1 MIGEFIRARRKT
13 LGMSQQAL
21 GDAIGRDQ
29 QLISQIERN
38 REPGYLP
45 SIELLRALSRALHC
59 SIEDLLRA
67 AGYLEETKNA
77 EAAEPDNERIFVNL
91 IDLTDQLRV
100 PGHLKMALRE
110 DISWVRR
117 RWEQE
122 AQVPASQEHRPAGS
136 GSSRLHHTPPSVAGG
151 GSEAGEALDAA
162 DVYSEDGFRFAS

>member
-21 GDAIGRDQ
+21 GDGIGRDQ

-67 AGYLEETKNA
+67 AGYLDETKDP
-77 EAAEPDNERIFVNL
+77 EATEPDNEEIFVTL

-100 PGHLKMALRE
+100 PGHLKSALRE

-122 AQVPASQEHRPAGS
+122 RQGHSSQERRSPGG
-136 GSSRLHHTPPSVAGG
+136 GSSRIHHTPTARSGEE
-151 GSEAGEALDAA
+151 SETGENHDAA
-162 DVYSEDGFRFAS
+162 SNYSEDRFRFAS

>member
-59 SIEDLLRA
+59 SIEELLRA
-67 AGYLEETKNA
+67 AGYLEETEDA
-77 EAAEPDNERIFVNL
+77 EAVEPDNERIFVTL

-122 AQVPASQEHRPAGS
+122 AQDPAGQERRPAAS
-136 GSSRLHHTPPSVAGG
+136 GTSRIHHAQPPAASGG
-151 GSEAGEALDAA
+151 PETGDAHEAASP
-162 DVYSEDGFRFAS
+162 YSEDRYRYAS

>member
-67 AGYLEETKNA
+67 AGYLEESKEA
-77 EAAEPDNERIFVNL
+77 EAAEPDNERIFVTL

-100 PGHLKMALRE
+100 PSHLKMALRE

-122 AQVPASQEHRPAGS
+122 GQGPAGQEYRPGG
-136 GSSRLHHTPPSVAGG
+136 GSSRLHHTPPSVTGG
-151 GSEAGEALDAA
+151 GSEVGEAHDAA
-162 DVYSEDGFRFAS
+162 DTYSGESFRFAS

>member
-59 SIEDLLRA
+59 SIEELLRA
-67 AGYLEETKNA
+67 AGYLEESKDQ
-77 EAAEPDNERIFVNL
+77 EAAEPDNERIFVTL
-91 IDLTDQLRV
+91 IDLADQLRV
-100 PGHLKMALRE
+100 PDHLKIALRE

-122 AQVPASQEHRPAGS
+122 VQGPASHERHSAGS
-136 GSSRLHHTPPSVAGG
+136 GSSRIHHTPPPAVGG
-151 GSEAGEALDAA
+151 GSEAGEAHEAA
-162 DVYSEDGFRFAS
+162 SAYSEESYRFAS

>member
-1 MIGEFIRARRKT
+1 MIGEYIRARRKT

-21 GDAIGRDQ
+21 GDGIGRDQ

-45 SIELLRALSRALHC
+45 SIELLKTLSRALHC

-67 AGYLEETKNA
+67 AGYLEET
-77 EAAEPDNERIFVNL
+77 EDPEVTEPDNESIFVTL

-100 PGHLKMALRE
+100 PSHLKSALRE

-122 AQVPASQEHRPAGS
+122 AQGLSGAERRSVGNASSHAPDTGRDDRWRTGCGRSP
-136 GSSRLHHTPPSVAGG
+136 
-151 GSEAGEALDAA
+151 
-162 DVYSEDGFRFAS
+162 

>member
-1 MIGEFIRARRKT
+1 MIGEYIRARRKT

-59 SIEDLLRA
+59 SIEELLRA
-67 AGYLEETKNA
+67 AGYLEETEDA
-77 EAAEPDNERIFVNL
+77 DAAEPDNERIFVTL

-100 PGHLKMALRE
+100 PSHLKTALRE

-122 AQVPASQEHRPAGS
+122 VQGAAAQERRS
-136 GSSRLHHTPPSVAGG
+136 GG
-151 GSEAGEALDAA
+151 GSSQIHHAPAAMTSEGQEAGEAHDAA
-162 DVYSEDGFRFAS
+162 GTYSEDSYRFIS